1 MTPKRKIYEELYF
14 IWFGLKELMLAPVQ
28 FLTEFKKPR
37 MWSAILYAVFVY
49 AAYTRN
55 IKLVWSVIPLI
66 LLVYFI
72 RQKKDTQHIAEIY
85 EKDLRRNIDSDMVK
99 HRYERHQSQCTFA
112 HKSSIAFEDWKK
124 QELQEI
130 DKKHKSD

>member
-14 IWFGLKELMLAPVQ
+14 IWFGVKELTLAPIQ
-28 FLTEFKKPR
+28 FLTEFKKPK
-37 MWSAILYAVFVY
+37 MWSAMLYVVFVY

-55 IKLVWSVIPLI
+55 IKLVWSVIPFI

-72 RQKKDTQHIAEIY
+72 RQKKDTQHIAEMY

-99 HRYERHQSQCTFA
+99 HRYERYQSQCSFA
-112 HKSSIAFEDWKK
+112 HKAPISFEDWKK
-124 QELQEI
+124 QELEEI
-130 DKKHKSD
+130 DKRHKSD